1 MQGYRLLC
9 PWLAR
14 PAYGFSTAC
23 MSVCCLRLA
32 KHLGNG
38 VADRM
43 QKPMQG
49 QRLAQQ
55 RSGTGGQKHAELA
68 CGSRSGWTSRAAAT
82 GRWAAGQAPGA
93 SLWRS
98 LQSSRHPACGATMRV
113 RHHPKDHAWSAEAS
127 KRCLPHT
134 NCVSPATARTPA
146 GWRALLNP
154 QQTECTCIAQ
164 KAMLHTSLAG
174 DKIVELVAW
183 LEKGGISTE
192 EELLEALSAAPLPRK
207 GAQPAAKPAPAAGAD
222 QASSGVLIAAMS
234 LRCYRLLSW
243 LICSNAWGHGTAC
256 CPARQML
263 QSCADVMCLQMQ
275 LNSHCLAALL

>member
-1 MQGYRLLC
+1 
-9 PWLAR
+9 
-14 PAYGFSTAC
+14 
-23 MSVCCLRLA
+23 
-32 KHLGNG
+32 
-38 VADRM
+38 M

-55 RSGTGGQKHAELA
+55 RSGTGGQKHAEQA

-113 RHHPKDHAWSAEAS
+113 RHHPKDHAWSAEAL

-192 EELLEALSAAPLPRK
+192 EELLEALVCGS
-207 GAQPAAKPAPAAGAD
+207 PAAQGRPTSRQACSSCRCRPGFIWCAD
-222 QASSGVLIAAMS
+222 SCNEPSTATGCYHGYYAAM
-234 LRCYRLLSW
+234 LGAMAWHAALYGRCCRAVL
-243 LICSNAWGHGTAC
+243 
-256 CPARQML
+256 M
-263 QSCADVMCLQMQ
+263 SCACRCSRPRTALQ
-275 LNSHCLAALL
+275 HCCGARLRRQIQS